1 MVSRTVFIIGALAVG
16 IIFASYTLD
25 LGKYKIQTE
34 YCFGDE
40 CMTMVQE
47 SFVMSKKE
55 CEEVR
60 QDLEDEFADQSIDVR
75 CIAEVDSFGND
86 TKIETTN

>member
-1 MVSRTVFIIGALAVG
+1 MVSKTVFIIGAMAVG

-25 LGKYKIQTE
+25 LKKYKIETE

-47 SFVMSKKE
+47 DFVMSKKE

-75 CIAEVDSFGND
+75 CVAEVDTLGND
-86 TKIETTN
+86 HTIVLTN